1 MQADTRAGPVPQT
14 DTRTGPGTVGGKR
27 APRATRAVI
36 AAIAAL
42 VALVAAVVVGMVVG
56 TQGDGDEGADRSP
69 TTASTEPPSTAPST
83 TDADGGAAT
92 TASPSTSVSA
102 QPVLEDGR
110 HPVLLTGIDVV
121 GRSVEFD
128 LIQFLT
134 GDEAI
139 AAWDEAHPDDPGGPP
154 NDYFIIND
162 NPRLRRLPVADDV
175 VVTVLDWDG
184 GFQPFVVAFADL
196 PAELAGRPIV
206 DGGGLGANPFWLTV
220 DDGMITAIEEQYT
233 P

>member
-1 MQADTRAGPVPQT
+1 
-14 DTRTGPGTVGGKR
+14 
-27 APRATRAVI
+27 VI
-36 AAIAAL
+36 AASIAF
-42 VALVAAVVVGMVVG
+42 VALVATAVVGVVVATRDDG
-56 TQGDGDEGADRSP
+56 GDDAARSP
-69 TTASTEPPSTAPST
+69 AATSTEPPTTAPST
-83 TDADGGAAT
+83 TDADAGAGVT
-92 TASPSTSVSA
+92 TTSPPPTSVSA
-102 QPVLEDGR
+102 EPVLEDGR
-110 HPVLLTGIDVV
+110 HPVYLTGIDVA
-121 GRSVEFD
+121 GRSLEFD

-139 AAWDEAHPDDPGGPP
+139 AAYDEAHPDDPGGPP

-196 PAELAGRPIV
+196 PAELAGRPIL
-206 DGGGLGANPFWLTV
+206 DTGRLGGNPFWLTV
-220 DDGMITAIEEQYT
+220 DDDTVTAIEEQYT

>member
-1 MQADTRAGPVPQT
+1 
-14 DTRTGPGTVGGKR
+14 
-27 APRATRAVI
+27 VI
-36 AAIAAL
+36 AASIAL
-42 VALVAAVVVGMVVG
+42 VALVAAVVVGVVVA
-56 TQGDGDEGADRSP
+56 TQDDGGDDATRAP
-69 TTASTEPPSTAPST
+69 TATSTEPPATAPST
-83 TDADGGAAT
+83 TDADAGAGAAT
-92 TASPSTSVSA
+92 TSPPPTSVSTER
-102 QPVLEDGR
+102 VLEDGR
-110 HPVLLTGIDVV
+110 HPAYLTGIDVA

-134 GDEAI
+134 GDEAT
-139 AAWDEAHPDDPGGPP
+139 AAYDEAHPDDPGGPP

-196 PAELAGRPIV
+196 PAELAGRPV
-206 DGGGLGANPFWLTV
+206 LDGGGLGVNPFWLTV
-220 DDGMITAIEEQYT
+220 DDDTVTAIEEQYT